1 MSIILLRRRI
11 LKLTPEAL
19 WVFTGQVGIA
29 IAGLVGIKLLTHILD
44 PSEFGRLALAN
55 TIVAFIGTSFFGPFA
70 QGLMRFWAISKDR
83 GNLKEFYAISSRLA
97 KYISLVVFLITAMAS
112 TLIIWIAHKFDWTI
126 LVILSL
132 AIGVIMGNFNLMLSV
147 FKAARQ
153 RRRVA
158 ILNSSNAFLRPMIA
172 TLVVILII
180 AKAHIALLGYLI
192 AVLFVFL
199 VTQRIYSQMVSEISL
214 HHLKPKSR
222 ELLFEGLS
230 KEILSYSLPFL
241 VWGIFGWIH
250 ISCDRW
256 SLQTFY
262 GSEVVGAFAVVSL
275 LSMYPLIFGS
285 GFLSSLFA
293 PIAFQKGGDLS
304 LSHKV
309 ASANKILMAM
319 TGIYIIG
326 AIVLIGF
333 FAVFHQSLV
342 LLISNISFI
351 RYSHLLPWLTLAWAL
366 FFLGQMFSTFG
377 LLANQPQIYIMPKL
391 VSSVVAVSS
400 TFYLS
405 FKIGPIGVVLGLM
418 LAGFIYVLWCGII
431 VLRLV
436 RRGREPLLL

>member
-1 MSIILLRRRI
+1 MLHRRI

-19 WVFTGQVGIA
+19 WVFIGQVGIA

-55 TIVAFIGTSFFGPFA
+55 TIVALIVTSSFGPFA
-70 QGLMRFWAISKDR
+70 QGLMRFWAISRDR
-83 GNLKEFYAISSRLA
+83 GNLKEFYTVSRHLA
-97 KYISLVVFLITAMAS
+97 KYISFVVFLITVMVSA
-112 TLIIWIAHKFDWTI
+112 LIIWIARKFDWTI

-132 AIGVIMGNFNLMLSV
+132 AIGIVIGNFNLMLSV

-158 ILNSSNAFLRPMIA
+158 ILNNSNAFLRPMIA

-180 AKAHIALLGYLI
+180 AKANIALLGYLL
-192 AVLFVFL
+192 ASLFIFL
-199 VTQRIYSQMVSEISL
+199 VTKRVYSQMVSESYL
-214 HHLKPKSR
+214 PHSKPKSQ
-222 ELLFEGLS
+222 ELPFESLG
-230 KEILSYSLPFL
+230 KKILSYSLPFL
-241 VWGIFGWIH
+241 IWGIFGWIH
-250 ISCDRW
+250 MSCDRW

-275 LSMYPLIFGS
+275 LSTYPLIFGS
-285 GFLSSLFA
+285 GFLSSLFT

-304 LSHKV
+304 QSHKI
-309 ASANKILMAM
+309 ASANKILMVM

-326 AIVLIGF
+326 AVVLIGF
-333 FAVFHQSLV
+333 FAIFHQSLV

-351 RYSHLLPWLTLAWAL
+351 RYSHLLPWLTLAWAF

-377 LLANQPQIYIMPKL
+377 MLANQPQIYIMPKL
-391 VSSVVAVSS
+391 VSSVVAVSA

-405 FKIGPIGVVLGLM
+405 FRIGPIGVVWGLL
-418 LAGFIYVLWCGII
+418 LAGFIYALWCGII

-436 RRGREPLLL
+436 GKEREPLFL

>member
-1 MSIILLRRRI
+1 MLRDRI
-11 LKLTPEAL
+11 LKLTPEAS
-19 WVFTGQVGIA
+19 WVFIGQVGTA

-44 PSEFGRLALAN
+44 SSEFGRLALAN
-55 TIVAFIGTSFFGPFA
+55 TIVALIGTSFFGQFA

-83 GNLKEFYAISSRLA
+83 GNLKEFYAVSNCFA
-97 KYISLVVFLITAMAS
+97 KYISLVAFLITAMIS
-112 TLIIWIAHKFDWTI
+112 ILIICIAHKFDWTI

-132 AIGVIMGNFNLMLSV
+132 AIGVIMGNFNLMMNV
-147 FKAARQ
+147 FRAARQ

-158 ILNSSNAFLRPMIA
+158 ILNTSNAFLRPMIA

-180 AKAHIALLGYLI
+180 AKANIALLGYLL

-199 VTQRIYSQMVSEISL
+199 VTQRIYSQMVSEIYL

-222 ELLFEGLS
+222 VLLFEGLS

-275 LSMYPLIFGS
+275 LSMYPLIVGS
-285 GFLSSLFA
+285 GFLSSLFI

-304 LSHKV
+304 QSHKV
-309 ASANKILMAM
+309 ASANKTLIAM
-319 TGIYIIG
+319 TGIYVIG

-351 RYSHLLPWLTLAWAL
+351 RFSHLLPWLTLAWA
-366 FFLGQMFSTFG
+366 FFYLGQMFCSFG
-377 LLANQPQIYIMPKL
+377 LLANQPRIYIMPKL
-391 VSSVVAVSS
+391 VSSVVAISS

-405 FKIGPIGVVLGLM
+405 FKIGPVGVVLGLV
-418 LAGFIYVLWCGII
+418 LAGFIYALWCGIA

-436 RRGREPLLL
+436 RREREPLLL